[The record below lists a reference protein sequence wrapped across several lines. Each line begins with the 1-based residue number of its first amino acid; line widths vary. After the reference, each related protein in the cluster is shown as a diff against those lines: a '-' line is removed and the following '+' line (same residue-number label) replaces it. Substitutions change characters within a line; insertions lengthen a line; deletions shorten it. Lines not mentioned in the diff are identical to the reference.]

1 MNSNRVENHGF
12 RDVSCYNTASGGLC
26 PPAGERTMK
35 KNLFVALIFATV
47 ASSHAN
53 LIINGS
59 FEINSATGTLY
70 NLSNA
75 GFNSLMSNATS
86 YGDPA
91 ELDIITFGGIGL
103 APQNG
108 SWKVGLANG
117 QGLDAMTL
125 ELSSNMIAGRSYD
138 LTFWAYR
145 DASFTSGTNS
155 LKIGVSN
162 SPTDSGIAVY
172 NTGTGLSTSQWNKFT
187 TTFVAPLTGGRLSV
201 YNDVQAGSPTTWI
214 HADNFT
220 LVEAVPEP
228 ATMTA
233 LGLGLALAARRRRK

>member
-1 MNSNRVENHGF
+1 
-12 RDVSCYNTASGGLC
+12 
-26 PPAGERTMK
+26 MK
-35 KNLFVALIFATV
+35 KNLLVALIFATV

-59 FEINSATGTLY
+59 FEINSAPATLY
-70 NLSNA
+70 NNSNA
-75 GFNSLMSNATS
+75 NFNSRMSNATS

-91 ELDIITFGGIGL
+91 ELDIITFGGFGL

-108 SWKVGLANG
+108 SWKVALANG
-117 QGLDAMTL
+117 QGLDAFTL

-145 DASFTSGTNS
+145 DTSFTSGTNS
-155 LKIGVSN
+155 LKIGVS
-162 SPTDSGIAVY
+162 DSATASGTEVY
-172 NTGTGLSTSQWNKFT
+172 NTGTGLSSSQWNKFS
-187 TTFVAPLTGGRLSV
+187 TTFVAPVTGGRLSV
-201 YNDVQAGSPTTWI
+201 YNNVQVGATTTWI
-214 HADNFT
+214 HVDNFN

>member
-1 MNSNRVENHGF
+1 
-12 RDVSCYNTASGGLC
+12 
-26 PPAGERTMK
+26 MK
-35 KNLFVALIFATV
+35 KNLLVAFIFAT
-47 ASSHAN
+47 AAASHAN
-53 LIINGS
+53 LIINGN

-75 GFNSLMSNATS
+75 NFNAAMSNATS
-86 YGDPA
+86 FGDPA
-91 ELDIITFGGIGL
+91 ELDIITVGGIGL
-103 APQNG
+103 APQSG

-125 ELSSNMIAGRSYD
+125 ELSSNIIAGRSYE

-145 DASFTSGTNS
+145 DISFTAGTNS

-162 SPTDSGIAVY
+162 SATAAGTEVY
-172 NTGTGLSTSQWNKFT
+172 NTGTGLSATEWTKFS
-187 TTFVAPLTGGRLSV
+187 TTFVAPVTGGRLSV
-201 YNDVQAGSPTTWI
+201 YNDVQTGAVTTWI

-233 LGLGLALAARRRRK
+233 LGLGLALAVRRRRK